1 MLNAKVILRC
11 IDIGSGGRGGLIPPG
26 FWNCEENV
34 VFFAVSGKNKFHHI
48 WITLGENP
56 LAASPGN
63 ILPTPML
70 RHGFILMVFVQSA
83 GGCNF

>member
-1 MLNAKVILRC
+1 L
-11 IDIGSGGRGGLIPPG
+11 
-26 FWNCEENV
+26 
-34 VFFAVSGKNKFHHI
+34 SGKNKFHHI